1 MIPSRRFSIRP
12 GVGHFLLVLLALA
25 LLALGGLAPQARA
38 AESALP
44 PDTAAFLGS
53 LVGKYPDSRIL
64 SDPRLKPLLVAT
76 LGPRRFA
83 QLVRGWGNRINDVV
97 VSPIEKQQDAIVITA
112 CKPHDCLGFNATIYV
127 SLKDGS
133 VQACWR
139 AEAGEPAFDQWLTPG
154 GAKALEDGACTSA
167 RRERQNI

>member
-1 MIPSRRFSIRP
+1 MRLTRSRPPLRP
-12 GVGHFLLVLLALA
+12 LLLALA
-25 LLALGGLAPQARA
+25 VIAALSFGALSPRA
-38 AESALP
+38 VAAQSALP
-44 PDTAAFLGS
+44 PDTAAFLES

-64 SDPRLKPLLVAT
+64 NDPRLKPLLVAT

-112 CKPHDCLGFNATIYV
+112 CKPHDCLAFNATIYV
-127 SLKDGS
+127 NLKDGS

-139 AEAGEPAFDQWLTPG
+139 AEAGEPAFDQWLTPQ
-154 GAKALEDGACTSA
+154 GAKALEDGECTA
-167 RRERQNI
+167 TRRERRDI